1 MSMTKKVILGGT
13 FDHVHIGHQK
23 FLETALET
31 GKTTV
36 CLVSDEMLKKWKP
49 EVINSYEERKRNL
62 EAFLSR
68 HDQDWRI
75 IPINDPYKEA
85 VEGEYDVLVVS
96 YDTKERGKKINEMR
110 KEKDKEPLDMQTVKP
125 VLADDLL
132 PVNSSRIRAG
142 EINEIGE
149 RLDPVKVL
157 VGSKNEIKIEI
168 VEEVLSDYFDVDIES
183 KEISNTPEQPF
194 NDEIIRSAKKRAQV
208 PEGYDYGIGIESGI
222 ITTEDRTFSV
232 EYAYV
237 KDKYGYEST
246 GHGPGFPIP
255 KNWKNE
261 LKNNINLSDKI
272 KVYFED
278 YSDESGSIGLLTDNK
293 IKRRDCI
300 KNALLSAMIPRLNS
314 KIYLEENGF

>member
-1 MSMTKKVILGGT
+1 MDEKVILGGT
-13 FDHVHIGHQK
+13 FDHVHIGHQR
-23 FLETALET
+23 FLETALEI
-31 GKTTV
+31 GETTV
-36 CLVSDEMLKKWKP
+36 CLVSDEMLKRWKP
-49 EVINSYEERKRNL
+49 DVIRSYEERKRKL

-68 HDQDWRI
+68 FDKDWRI

-96 YDTKERGKKINEMR
+96 YDTKKRGKEINKMR
-110 KEKDKEPLDMQTVKP
+110 KKRDKEPLEMTTVKP

-132 PVNSSRIRAG
+132 PVNSSRIREG
-142 EINEIGE
+142 EINEVGE
-149 RLDPVKVL
+149 RLRPVKVK
-157 VGSKNEIKIEI
+157 VGSKNDVKIEV
-168 VEEVLSDYFDVDIES
+168 VEEVLSDYFDVEIES
-183 KEISNTPEQPF
+183 KGMKNVPEQPF
-194 NDEIIRSAKKRAQV
+194 NDEIIRSAKKRA
-208 PEGYDYGIGIESGI
+208 EISKGYDYGVGIESGI

-237 KDKYGYEST
+237 KDKYGFDST

-261 LKNNINLSDKI
+261 LNNNNINLGNKI
-272 KVYFED
+272 KIYFEN

-300 KNALLSAMIPRLNS
+300 KNALLTAMIPRLNS
-314 KIYLEENGF
+314 NIYFEENGF